1 MDRAR
6 RALVGMAIASL
17 AARAPRALAAAPARV
32 VFIPTAGAARLH
44 RQDEKAPRGVEDWAT
59 KRFAED
65 GLVPGRD
72 FRVEYV
78 DLRLDDPDMAA
89 IEGRARAMLASRPD
103 VVIVGED
110 GIEFLQ
116 QLTRTVPLVFYQFS
130 ADPVAFGL
138 VESYGRPGG
147 NVTGTTYAAPGGEMK
162 GWELLKELSPKARR
176 IGILWREWELGDRWV
191 PMVRKSEK
199 AAAERLGLERV
210 EIVFPRTTAFT
221 PVERVIRAARVD
233 VLDAT
238 NDNEEPWFPD
248 LMKFVARMRLPTL
261 YGHIGRVRQ
270 GGLLSANASTGLAMV
285 EAFAIA
291 GRILRGAKPGEI
303 PVSVPTRFVIAINTR
318 TAREMGLVVPP
329 SVLVRATTVV
339 DK

>member
-6 RALVGMAIASL
+6 RALVGIAIASL
-17 AARAPRALAAAPARV
+17 AAGVPRSRAAAPARV

-44 RQDEKAPRGVEDWAT
+44 RRDEKAPRGVEDWAN
-59 KRFAED
+59 RAFAEG

-78 DLRLDDPDMAA
+78 DLGLDDPDMAA

-116 QLTRTVPLVFYQFS
+116 QLTKTIPLVFYQFS

-147 NVTGTTYAAPGGEMK
+147 NTTGTTYSAPGGEMK

-176 IGILWREWELGDRWV
+176 IGILWREWELGERWV
-191 PMVRKSEK
+191 PMVRSLER

-210 EIVFPRTTAFT
+210 EIVFPRTTAFA

-233 VLDAT
+233 LLDAG
-238 NDNEEPWFPD
+238 NDNEEPWFPE
-248 LMKFVARMRLPTL
+248 LMKLVVRNKLPTL
-261 YGHIGRVRQ
+261 YGHVGRVRQ
-270 GGLLSANASTGLAMV
+270 GGLLSANASPGQAMS
-285 EAFAIA
+285 EAFVIA

-303 PVSVPTRFVIAINTR
+303 PVSVPTRYVIAVNTR
-318 TAREMGLVVPP
+318 TAREMGLAVPS
-329 SVLVRATTVV
+329 SVLLRATTVI